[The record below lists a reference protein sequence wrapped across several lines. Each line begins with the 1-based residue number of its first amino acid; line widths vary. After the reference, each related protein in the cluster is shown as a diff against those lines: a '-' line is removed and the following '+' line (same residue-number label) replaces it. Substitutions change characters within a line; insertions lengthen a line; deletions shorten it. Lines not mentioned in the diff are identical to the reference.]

1 MDKRQIIR
9 YLSAL
14 HGTSGY
20 EFRISDKIAALF
32 SNGCDEVK
40 TDALGNVIGIKR
52 CGRKGAPMV
61 MAEAHMDEIGLMI
74 TDIDDRGF
82 LRFTSIGGIDAR
94 ILPAKQVTVHGTRD
108 IPGIIGAKPPHIT
121 SAAERSK
128 AVPIKDLYIDTG
140 YNKDEAEKIVS
151 VGDTVTFCD
160 KFCPLGDKFIST
172 KSQDDRTSVAVL
184 LFVMERLK
192 KVKLNFDVCFCACV
206 QEEVGRRGAK
216 TAAFGIDPTFA
227 IAVDVCHASTP
238 DASADTFKSGS
249 GTVVSVGPNIH
260 PSLSKKAIEILD
272 EKRIPY
278 SIDVDGGDTGTD
290 AWAIQVARSGIPTLL
305 FSLPLRYMHT
315 MAETVSIDDIDA
327 TADAIFEMLA
337 NIEDAEAAVCLD

>member
-82 LRFTSIGGIDAR
+82 CVLRQSAELTPR

-121 SAAERSK
+121 SAARTQQGSP
-128 AVPIKDLYIDTG
+128 VKDLYIDTG
-140 YNKDEAEKIVS
+140 YNKNEAEKNRFRWRH
-151 VGDTVTFCD
+151 GD
-160 KFCPLGDKFIST
+160 
-172 KSQDDRTSVAVL
+172 VL
-184 LFVMERLK
+184 RQIPSF
-192 KVKLNFDVCFCACV
+192 
-206 QEEVGRRGAK
+206 GR
-216 TAAFGIDPTFA
+216 
-227 IAVDVCHASTP
+227 
-238 DASADTFKSGS
+238 
-249 GTVVSVGPNIH
+249 
-260 PSLSKKAIEILD
+260 
-272 EKRIPY
+272 
-278 SIDVDGGDTGTD
+278 
-290 AWAIQVARSGIPTLL
+290 
-305 FSLPLRYMHT
+305 
-315 MAETVSIDDIDA
+315 
-327 TADAIFEMLA
+327 
-337 NIEDAEAAVCLD
+337 